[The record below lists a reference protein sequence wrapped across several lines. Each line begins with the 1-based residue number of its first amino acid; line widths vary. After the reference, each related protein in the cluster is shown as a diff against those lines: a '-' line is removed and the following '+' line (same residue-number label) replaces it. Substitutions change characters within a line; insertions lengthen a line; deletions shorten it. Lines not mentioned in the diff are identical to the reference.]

1 MKIFCK
7 IFNLNKP
14 FLHQEVWACW
24 RELLSYLDA
33 ENKWLNEI
41 ELKLKATENVQGGA
55 EEISESLDV
64 SADLSNT
71 KSHVLINC
79 KFHVILS
86 KLRTNITHQQG
97 AEYLESPE
105 LSLDSANEVLNSN
118 PPISNNN

>member
-1 MKIFCK
+1 MKIFCA
-7 IFNLNKP
+7 IFNLKKS

-64 SADLSNT
+64 SADL
-71 KSHVLINC
+71 
-79 KFHVILS
+79 
-86 KLRTNITHQQG
+86 
-97 AEYLESPE
+97 
-105 LSLDSANEVLNSN
+105 
-118 PPISNNN
+118 NNNPVICVDKL

>member
-1 MKIFCK
+1 MKIFCE
-7 IFNLNKP
+7 IFSLNEP

-64 SADLSNT
+64 SADL
-71 KSHVLINC
+71 
-79 KFHVILS
+79 
-86 KLRTNITHQQG
+86 
-97 AEYLESPE
+97 
-105 LSLDSANEVLNSN
+105 
-118 PPISNNN
+118 NNNQIIRFDKL